1 MGVWLLV
8 VLVGAAVPAAEPA
21 NDLVNAELKKL
32 EGQWLVVSSE
42 RSGKKYPTGN
52 EHWVF
57 VGDRARVHLRPGN
70 ADKNAP
76 FVVNEGNLLLTYHF
90 KLDPSK
96 SPKEIDMTF
105 LDGPNK
111 ERVGKGIYEISGDK
125 LKICRSLDPQDE
137 RPKDFKTEGKNN
149 YFVMVWERQP

>member
-1 MGVWLLV
+1 MPLLLLHALAAFCFTPGPEDGAKKDLAAMEGEWK
-8 VLVGAAVPAAEPA
+8 LVAMEVDGKPVAAER
-21 NDLVNAELKKL
+21 LVSAKLTIRGKNYTLISRNKQHEIEL
-32 EGQWLVVSSE
+32 
-42 RSGKKYPTGN
+42 
-52 EHWVF
+52 
-57 VGDRARVHLRPGN
+57 
-70 ADKNAP
+70 
-76 FVVNEGNLLLTYHF
+76 

-111 ERVGKGIYEISGDK
+111 DRVGKGIYEIDGDK

-137 RPKDFKTEGKNN
+137 RPKDFKTEGKIN

>member
-1 MGVWLLV
+1 MRLLTLTALAV
-8 VLVGAAVPAAEPA
+8 FCFIPEPEDAAKKDLAAMEGTWNLVAMEVDGKSVPATKLTSASLTISGNKYTLKTRNMQHE
-21 NDLVNAELKKL
+21 VELKL
-32 EGQWLVVSSE
+32 D
-42 RSGKKYPTGN
+42 
-52 EHWVF
+52 
-57 VGDRARVHLRPGN
+57 VG
-70 ADKNAP
+70 
-76 FVVNEGNLLLTYHF
+76 
-90 KLDPSK
+90 K

>member
-1 MGVWLLV
+1 MEGEWTLV
-8 VLVGAAVPAAEPA
+8 AMEVDGKAV
-21 NDLVNAELKKL
+21 NSKKL
-32 EGQWLVVSSE
+32 ASAKLTISKDQYTLGS
-42 RSGKKYPTGN
+42 RGKQT
-52 EHWVF
+52 EVE
-57 VGDRARVHLRPGN
+57 L
-70 ADKNAP
+70 
-76 FVVNEGNLLLTYHF
+76 

-111 ERVGKGIYEISGDK
+111 DRVGKGIYEITDGK

-149 YFVMVWERQP
+149 YFVMV